1 MRTLVIYFSATPIE
15 KQRKT
20 IGDSLFCFS
29 SFIPGEVT
37 LVNVAWLPTA
47 FFLPKK
53 VELIIFHYSFLGL
66 KFSHPEKLLKIG
78 ERFKMLEGYKI
89 AIPQDEYV
97 NTNYL
102 NTFFKQNK
110 IDQVFTLFNKKED
123 WEKVYPFSESGVKKF
138 NTVLPGYVA
147 KPESYRVDKLKPHSQ
162 RKIDIGYRATKNFFW
177 LGQFALMKW
186 EIAEYFKKRQDSELV
201 FNIST
206 KVEDTFLGNSWY
218 SFLENSRVTLGVE
231 SGASLLDKSGKLRE
245 EVERYQI
252 NNPNADFKKVSQLL
266 FKNLDNSISYFMAS
280 PRIFEAAINKTC
292 MVLMEG
298 NYSGILTPNIHYI
311 PLKKDYSNFED
322 VIEKIKNKPFCESIA
337 EKAYLDLIDSE
348 EYTYEKYVEF
358 ILSKCPI
365 NFQNK
370 KFSFSTSFLHKFI
383 SSSLELVY
391 TIYLDYIKNVNIK
404 RRDK

>member
-1 MRTLVIYFSATPIE
+1 
-15 KQRKT
+15 
-20 IGDSLFCFS
+20 
-29 SFIPGEVT
+29 
-37 LVNVAWLPTA
+37 
-47 FFLPKK
+47 
-53 VELIIFHYSFLGL
+53 
-66 KFSHPEKLLKIG
+66 
-78 ERFKMLEGYKI
+78 
-89 AIPQDEYV
+89 
-97 NTNYL
+97 
-102 NTFFKQNK
+102 
-110 IDQVFTLFNKKED
+110 
-123 WEKVYPFSESGVKKF
+123 
-138 NTVLPGYVA
+138 
-147 KPESYRVDKLKPHSQ
+147 
-162 RKIDIGYRATKNFFW
+162 
-177 LGQFALMKW
+177 
-186 EIAEYFKKRQDSELV
+186 
-201 FNIST
+201 
-206 KVEDTFLGNSWY
+206 
-218 SFLENSRVTLGVE
+218 
-231 SGASLLDKSGKLRE
+231 
-245 EVERYQI
+245 
-252 NNPNADFKKVSQLL
+252 
-266 FKNLDNSISYFMAS
+266 
-280 PRIFEAAINKTC
+280 